1 MPDVEWTRAVERA
14 SKRLSGRAEADFL
27 ATVAR
32 LYHFP
37 EIFPLVQEGRY
48 RGCRRATIQPH
59 WNLYYRVSP
68 TGRPTR
74 LVALIDAR
82 RRPR

>member
-1 MPDVEWTRAVERA
+1 MPDVIWSRDVR
-14 SKRLSGRAEADFL
+14 RAEARLTARARADL
-27 ATVAR
+27 LLTVAL
-32 LYHFP
+32 LYQTP
-37 EIFPLVQEGRY
+37 NIFPIVEEGEY
-48 RGCRRATIQPH
+48 VGCRKAFIKPH
-59 WNLYYRVSP
+59 WQLYYRVSP